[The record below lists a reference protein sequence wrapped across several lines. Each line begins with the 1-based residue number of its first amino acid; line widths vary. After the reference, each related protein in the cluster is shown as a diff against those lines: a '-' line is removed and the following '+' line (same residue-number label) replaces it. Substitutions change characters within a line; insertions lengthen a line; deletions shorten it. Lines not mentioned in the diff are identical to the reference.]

1 MKPAHHTISHPLDD
15 PDPSKHSIFNFN
27 DEPAIAPQ
35 AKPAKAMKMNIDSCL
50 MCFKT
55 QDRLNR
61 VVTQLIPTDKATVD
75 RSLEESIEILSN
87 FVEALLAKD
96 RDVEA
101 ARQKVT
107 QDVEK
112 LI

>member
-1 MKPAHHTISHPLDD
+1 
-15 PDPSKHSIFNFN
+15 
-27 DEPAIAPQ
+27 
-35 AKPAKAMKMNIDSCL
+35 

-61 VVTQLIPTDKATVD
+61 VVTQLIPTDKAAVD